1 MGSKRIFF
9 FSLILIHL
17 RVLFK
22 TFTNCRFELQRL
34 FSQNDAISHCFFCES
49 AIHHIEGNL
58 SIKLVISDFLFF
70 ICVFRLILPDR
81 VTFDVYTTCVL
92 QCSRYMAMLKKVFK
106 NITVVLKKTIKLDV
120 SHKTPDVFLCKHGY

>member
-1 MGSKRIFF
+1 MFFSKRSQIA
-9 FSLILIHL
+9 
-17 RVLFK
+17 VLNFK
-22 TFTNCRFELQRL
+22 DYFLKMTQFHT
-34 FSQNDAISHCFFCES
+34 AYFCES

-58 SIKLVISDFLFF
+58 SIQVIISDFLFF

-81 VTFDVYTTCVL
+81 VTYDVYTTCVL

-120 SHKTPDVFLCKHGY
+120 SHKTPDVFLCKHRY